1 MAVAAAP
8 GALGALGA
16 GRVRLVAACCARLG
30 PAAWAGGPAPRRGYS
45 SEVKTEDELR
55 VRHLEEENRGIVVLG
70 INRAYGKNSLSK
82 NLLKMLSK
90 AVDALKSDKKV
101 RTIIIRSEVPGIFCA
116 GADLKERAKMH
127 SSEVGPF
134 VSKIRAVINDIANLP
149 VPTIAA
155 IDGLALGGGLELALA
170 CDIRVAAS
178 SAKMGL
184 VETKLAIIPGGGG
197 TQRLPRA
204 IGMSLA
210 KELIFSARVL
220 DGQEAKAVGLIS
232 HVLEQNQEG
241 DAAYRKALD
250 LAREFLPQAYPSGRV
265 CASPL
270 SLQPMRSTSYGPVAM
285 RVAKL
290 AINQGMEVDLVTGLA
305 IEEACYA
312 QTISTKD
319 RLEGLL
325 AFKEK
330 RPPRYKGE

>member
-1 MAVAAAP
+1 MAAAP
-8 GALGALGA
+8 GALGALQA
-16 GRVRLVAACCARLG
+16 GRGRLVAACCARLG
-30 PAAWAGGPAPRRGYS
+30 PGWRLSGLWAARRVGPPGWAPAAGVPAPRRGYG

-82 NLLKMLSK
+82 NLIKMLSK

-116 GADLKERAKMH
+116 GADLKERAKMP

-134 VSKIRAVINDIANLP
+134 VSKIRAVINDI
-149 VPTIAA
+149 
-155 IDGLALGGGLELALA
+155 
-170 CDIRVAAS
+170 
-178 SAKMGL
+178 
-184 VETKLAIIPGGGG
+184 GG

-241 DAAYRKALD
+241 DAAYQKALD
-250 LAREFLPQAYPSGRV
+250 LAREFLPQ
-265 CASPL
+265 
-270 SLQPMRSTSYGPVAM
+270 GPVAM

>member
-1 MAVAAAP
+1 MAVAAP
-8 GALGALGA
+8 GAWRALQA
-16 GRVRLVAACCARLG
+16 GRARLVAACRAWLG
-30 PAAWAGGPAPRRGYS
+30 PGWRLSGSWAGRREGPAVWAGGPAQRRGYS
-45 SEVKTEDELR
+45 SEAKTEDELR
-55 VRHLEEENRGIVVLG
+55 VRHLEEEDRGIVVLG

-82 NLLKMLSK
+82 NLIKMLSK

-134 VSKIRAVINDIANLP
+134 VSKIRAVINDI
-149 VPTIAA
+149 
-155 IDGLALGGGLELALA
+155 
-170 CDIRVAAS
+170 
-178 SAKMGL
+178 
-184 VETKLAIIPGGGG
+184 GG

-241 DAAYRKALD
+241 DAAYRKALG
-250 LAREFLPQAYPSGRV
+250 LAREFLPQ
-265 CASPL
+265 
-270 SLQPMRSTSYGPVAM
+270 GPVAM

-312 QTISTKD
+312 QTIPTKD

>member
-1 MAVAAAP
+1 MAAAAP
-8 GALGALGA
+8 GALGALRA

-30 PAAWAGGPAPRRGYS
+30 PVAWAGDPAPRRGYS

-82 NLLKMLSK
+82 NLLKMFSK

-101 RTIIIRSEVPGIFCA
+101 RTVIIRSEVPGIFCA

-134 VSKIRAVINDIANLP
+134 VSKIRAVINDI
-149 VPTIAA
+149 
-155 IDGLALGGGLELALA
+155 
-170 CDIRVAAS
+170 AS

-250 LAREFLPQAYPSGRV
+250 LAREFLPQ
-265 CASPL
+265 
-270 SLQPMRSTSYGPVAM
+270 GPVAM

>member
-1 MAVAAAP
+1 MAAAVALGP
-8 GALGALGA
+8 GASGRLQA
-16 GRVRLVAACCARLG
+16 GVARLVAVCSARLG
-30 PAAWAGGPAPRRGYS
+30 PGSRPPGSLAGRQVGPAVWAQGWAPAARGPGPRRGYS
-45 SEVKTEDELR
+45 SEVKAEDELR

-70 INRAYGKNSLSK
+70 INRAYGKNSFSK
-82 NLLKMLSK
+82 NLIKMLSK

-101 RTIIIRSEVPGIFCA
+101 RTVIIRSEVPGIFCA
-116 GADLKERAKMH
+116 GADLKERAKMN

-134 VSKIRAVINDIANLP
+134 VSKVRAVINDIGNVMIWMVLNFLSF
-149 VPTIAA
+149 I
-155 IDGLALGGGLELALA
+155 L
-170 CDIRVAAS
+170 AS

-204 IGMSLA
+204 IGVSLA

-250 LAREFLPQAYPSGRV
+250 LAREFLPQ
-265 CASPL
+265 
-270 SLQPMRSTSYGPVAM
+270 GPVAM

-290 AINQGMEVDLVTGLA
+290 AINQGMEVSSLVFKF
-305 IEEACYA
+305 
-312 QTISTKD
+312 TIPTKD

>member
-1 MAVAAAP
+1 MAAAAP
-8 GALGALGA
+8 GALGALRA

-30 PAAWAGGPAPRRGYS
+30 PVAWAGDPAPRRGYS

-82 NLLKMLSK
+82 NLLKMFSK

-101 RTIIIRSEVPGIFCA
+101 RTVIIRSEVPGIFCA

-134 VSKIRAVINDIANLP
+134 VSKIRAVINDI
-149 VPTIAA
+149 
-155 IDGLALGGGLELALA
+155 
-170 CDIRVAAS
+170 
-178 SAKMGL
+178 
-184 VETKLAIIPGGGG
+184 GG

-250 LAREFLPQAYPSGRV
+250 LAREFLPQ
-265 CASPL
+265 
-270 SLQPMRSTSYGPVAM
+270 GPVAM

>member
-1 MAVAAAP
+1 MAAAAAP
-8 GALGALGA
+8 GALGALSA

-30 PAAWAGGPAPRRGYS
+30 SAAWARGTAPRRGYS

-55 VRHLEEENRGIVVLG
+55 VRHLEEENRG
-70 INRAYGKNSLSK
+70 
-82 NLLKMLSK
+82 
-90 AVDALKSDKKV
+90 
-101 RTIIIRSEVPGIFCA
+101 
-116 GADLKERAKMH
+116 
-127 SSEVGPF
+127 
-134 VSKIRAVINDIANLP
+134 
-149 VPTIAA
+149 
-155 IDGLALGGGLELALA
+155 
-170 CDIRVAAS
+170 
-178 SAKMGL
+178 
-184 VETKLAIIPGGGG
+184 G

-204 IGMSLA
+204 IGMALA

-250 LAREFLPQAYPSGRV
+250 LAREFLPQ
-265 CASPL
+265 
-270 SLQPMRSTSYGPVAM
+270 GPVAM